1 MPDAPSCLLRAR
13 DRASRPEESGK
24 HPLNPRSEV
33 HGHRLSD
40 AVGMKRIGLH
50 LLRIPPGKES
60 FILHN
65 HRHEEEFMFVLSG
78 RGIAQIGSEEHE
90 VRPGDFLGFAA
101 PSVAHHLKNPFEE
114 DLIYLS
120 GGERTDFEVADF
132 PTEGKRLVRIGEEL
146 MVFPIAAAEPMKY

>member
-1 MPDAPSCLLRAR
+1 
-13 DRASRPEESGK
+13 
-24 HPLNPRSEV
+24 
-33 HGHRLSD
+33 
-40 AVGMKRIGLH
+40 
-50 LLRIPPGKES
+50 
-60 FILHN
+60 
-65 HRHEEEFMFVLSG
+65 MFVLSG
-78 RGIAQIGSEEHE
+78 RGIAQIGAEEHE
-90 VRPGDFLGFAA
+90 VGPGDFLGFAA